1 MRLSYILPLLF
12 LSFQAL
18 QAQFAHESSDLP
30 ADESIVWGVL
40 DNGVRYAV
48 MPNNEPPDR
57 VSLRLYVDAGS
68 LMETDAQA
76 GLAHFLEHMAFN
88 GSDNY
93 PPGELV
99 EYLQRL
105 GMGFGAHTNA
115 HTGFD
120 ETVYKLELPQN
131 SESMLREGL
140 QVLRDYAGGLLL
152 LQSEIDSERGVIIS
166 EKRARDSARYRTIE
180 AWFDFLFPDSLVSQ
194 RLPIGEVEVIEN
206 APRSEFVSFYN
217 DWYTADRLAVVA
229 VGAVEPEAMV
239 ELIKSYFDTL
249 SANESPKQ
257 DPDLGSIPERGVV
270 AMLHSEP
277 ELPSTTISIMAMSQY
292 EDRPDNRANRIEDL
306 ETAIA
311 NRIVSRRLE
320 ILSKEESAPFSEGS
334 AASYDFLK
342 FVDVAEIELT
352 TKPETWQEALSVGE
366 QQLRKALKYGFT
378 GAELAEA
385 KANLLQGYQQ
395 AVREAPTR
403 RSVGLS
409 SALVS
414 SISNGQVFTSPEED
428 LKVAEEAMNVLT
440 TEQVLEAFRE
450 SWSANDRIL
459 FVSGNLELED
469 GDAKIVNAF
478 AESAK
483 QEITPPEV
491 QETAPFGYTDFGPA
505 GKVKKESFAEDL
517 GIHQIEFENGLHFNF
532 KQTDYEA
539 GQVIVTVRFGG
550 GDLAMSKDL
559 DGIAMFAGATFIQGG
574 LEKHSFDEIQRIT
587 AGRVVGVSF
596 DVGSDSFYLA
606 GGTNADDLELQLQL
620 LTAYL
625 TAPGYRPEAAR
636 LARKEFE
643 QMYIQLDHTAEGVYR
658 DEVRR
663 FLAGGSYRFGF
674 PPQDALMSRTLDEVK
689 GWLKEPLSK
698 SYLEVSIVG
707 DVAFDQAKKYV
718 ASTFGALAER
728 ASKPKPFTEARASV
742 TFPDGPSEKTWAYET
757 EIPRAI
763 AAVIWPTADFWD
775 IDRTRTLNLL
785 AAIFRDRLR
794 KEVREKLGE
803 GYSPY
808 SVSSPSET
816 YDNYGY
822 LMALNFSDPEK
833 ASDVG
838 KIIGGIGEELAKG
851 NISSDELERSVKPM
865 LNQVEVLRRDNSY
878 WLNRVLS
885 GLSIHEEQ
893 LDFARSLPTAY
904 AEITLETLNDYAKQ
918 YIGSG
923 KQITIVVLPEKKEA
937 EAPEASM

>member
-1 MRLSYILPLLF
+1 MRLSCFLSLLF
-12 LSFQAL
+12 LVPAVI

-30 ADESIVWGVL
+30 ADDTVVWGVL

-57 VSLRLYVDAGS
+57 VSLRLFVDAGS

-88 GSDNY
+88 GSENY

-120 ETVYKLELPQN
+120 ETVYKLELPKN
-131 SESMLREGL
+131 DESMLREGL
-140 QVLRDYAGGLLL
+140 QVMRDYAGGLLL
-152 LQSEIDSERGVIIS
+152 LQSEIDRERGVILS
-166 EKRARDSARYRTIE
+166 EKRSRDSAHYRTIE
-180 AWFDFLFPDSLVSQ
+180 AWFDFLFPYSLVSQ
-194 RLPIGEVEVIEN
+194 RLPIGEVDVIEN
-206 APRSEFVSFYN
+206 APRSEFVAFYN
-217 DWYTADRLAVVA
+217 DWYTTDRMAVVA
-229 VGAVEPEAMV
+229 TGAVEPEAMV
-239 ELIKSYFDTL
+239 ELIKSYFTDLPT
-249 SANESPKQ
+249 NPVPKA
-257 DPDLGSIPERGVV
+257 DPDLGTIPERGVI
-270 AMLHSEP
+270 AKLHSEP
-277 ELPSTTISIMAMSQY
+277 ESPATTISIMAMSQY
-292 EDRPDNRANRIEDL
+292 KDRPDNRANRIEDL
-306 ETAIA
+306 EAAIA
-311 NRIVSRRLE
+311 NRIVSRRLD
-320 ILSKEESAPFSEGS
+320 ILSKEENAPFSEGS
-334 AASYDFLK
+334 AASFDFLK
-342 FVDVAEIELT
+342 YVDVAEVELT
-352 TKPETWQEALSVGE
+352 TTPENWEKALSVGE
-366 QQLRKALKYGFT
+366 QQLRKALQYGFT
-378 GAELAEA
+378 DAELAEA

-409 SALVS
+409 SSLVS
-414 SISNGQVFTSPEED
+414 SISDERVFTSPEED
-428 LKVAEEAMNVLT
+428 LKIAEEAMGKLT
-440 TEQVLEAFRE
+440 TKQVLKAFRE

-459 FVSGNLELED
+459 FVSGNLELENA
-469 GDAKIVNAF
+469 DAKIAEAF
-478 AESAK
+478 AKSATV
-483 QEITPPEV
+483 EVTPPEA
-491 QETAPFGYTDFGPA
+491 QETAPFGYTDFGSA
-505 GKVKKESFAEDL
+505 GKVAKESFAEDL
-517 GIHQIEFENGLHFNF
+517 GIHQVEFENGLHFNF

-539 GQVIVTVRFGG
+539 GQVVVTVRFGG
-550 GDLAMSKDL
+550 GDLAMPKDL

-596 DVGSDSFYLA
+596 SVGSESFYLA

-620 LTAYL
+620 LAAYL

-636 LARKEFE
+636 LAKKEFE

-658 DEVRR
+658 DKVRR

-674 PPQDALMSRTLDEVK
+674 PAQDILMSRTLDEVK
-689 GWLKEPLSK
+689 AWLEEPLNK
-698 SYLEVSIVG
+698 SYLEISIVG
-707 DVAFDQAKKYV
+707 DVTYDQAKKYV
-718 ASTFGALAER
+718 ASTFGALGKRAAE
-728 ASKPKPFTEARASV
+728 PKAYPEARASV
-742 TFPDGPSEKTWAYET
+742 KFPAGPIEKTWSYET
-757 EIPRAI
+757 QIPRAI
-763 AAVIWPTADFWD
+763 AAVFWPTADFWD

-808 SVSSPSET
+808 AVSSPSET
-816 YDNYGY
+816 YDDYGY

-838 KIIGGIGEELAKG
+838 KIIGGIGEKLAAG

-865 LNQVEVLRRDNSY
+865 MNQVEVLRRDNSY

-893 LDFARSLPTAY
+893 FDYARSLPTAY
-904 AEITLETLNDYAKQ
+904 AEITLETLNNYAKE

-923 KQITIVVLPEKKEA
+923 KQVTVVVLPESTEV
-937 EAPEASM
+937 EAPETSM